1 MFIYLLIYLVV
12 CLFIYLFIY
21 LQQQGRMRGYGLE
34 ACADGPA
41 EDFTDSPTSPPKE
54 TPPPQPRRYTSQGS
68 QLQCPNCRKLFPHDL
83 LENHMR
89 DCTGD
94 D

>member
-1 MFIYLLIYLVV
+1 MIHFVGFSFV
-12 CLFIYLFIY
+12 FFY
-21 LQQQGRMRGYGLE
+21 LQTEMRARGFGME
-34 ACADGPA
+34 ACADGPG
-41 EDFTDSPTSPPKE
+41 DFTDAPTALPKE
-54 TPPPQPRRYTSQGS
+54 TPTPAGSRRYSSQGS
-68 QLQCPNCRKLFPHDL
+68 QLQCPYCRKNFPHDL